1 MLKINEEAVI
11 CDLAETYN
19 IYDYKSLDLNYI
31 AILVLG
37 LRDNSRIK
45 LQMAD
50 MSVTLDQ
57 MLLGALVDRL
67 TLLLCGGKD
76 TPNLITDIFSKKES
90 EKIRGF
96 DTGEEFLKEREK
108 ILRRLN
114 HG

>member
-31 AILVLG
+31 AILALG

-67 TLLLCGGKD
+67 TLLLCGNRDKV
-76 TPNLITDIFSKKES
+76 TLVTEAFSKKET
-90 EKIRGF
+90 IRGF